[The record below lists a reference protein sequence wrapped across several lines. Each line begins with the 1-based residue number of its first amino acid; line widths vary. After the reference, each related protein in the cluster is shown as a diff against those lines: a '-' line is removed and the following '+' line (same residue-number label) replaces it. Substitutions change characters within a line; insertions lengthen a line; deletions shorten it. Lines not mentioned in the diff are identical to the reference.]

1 MMTCFYQASS
11 VWQIVLL
18 VISQF
23 AVLSLAAGSI
33 LLFKRKCKLPK
44 MIGMGSVLL
53 LNATLY
59 VLMQLDSRIT
69 GAEQALHLHVPY
81 VVLML
86 ATVLSMFFGTW
97 LLLSETRNRKTINHR
112 SIKEAFDNLPTG
124 VCFFNEAGL
133 PVLCNRAMQR
143 FSFAVCGKDVQFIT
157 DLDCLFEYDFVPMM
171 GVIREK
177 GSVFTLSGGA
187 AWHLEKRTFT
197 NESGEHYTQYIA
209 TDVTELHE
217 NRVELQE
224 ENAQLRRVQSDLQIL
239 SANVVT
245 VTREEEILN
254 TKMRVHDEMGRCL
267 IAAQK
272 YLQEG
277 SNESIPDSVATAWQ
291 RAVSM
296 IKYSNE
302 TTDEDMLAQVRKTC
316 ESIKL
321 GFVRTGELPKDESSA
336 YLLTCAI
343 RECVTNA
350 VRYAQA
356 TELYADFTETDA
368 EATVVVY
375 NNGKQPE
382 CEIVEGGGLSTL
394 RRRVERAGG
403 SMIVQSRP
411 IFKLTVTV
419 PKGKEGV

>member
-11 VWQIVLL
+11 AWQIVLL

-23 AVLSLAAGSI
+23 AVISLAAGFI

-44 MIGMGSVLL
+44 MIGMGALLL

-69 GAEQALHLHVPY
+69 GAEQGLHLHVPY
-81 VVLML
+81 AVLML
-86 ATVLSMFFGTW
+86 ATVLSIALGAW
-97 LLLSETRNRKTINHR
+97 LLLGETTNRKTINHR
-112 SIKEAFDNLPTG
+112 SIKESLDNLPTG

-133 PVLCNRAMQR
+133 PVLCNHAMQR

-157 DLDCLFEYDFVPMM
+157 DLENCLADDYIPTTDARKDGKAFVLPD
-171 GVIREK
+171 GR
-177 GSVFTLSGGA
+177 

-197 NESGEHYTQYIA
+197 NGSGNHYTQYIA

-217 NRVELQE
+217 HRVELQE
-224 ENAQLRRVQSDLQIL
+224 ENAQLRRVQSDLQVL

-267 IAAQK
+267 IEARK
-272 YLQEG
+272 YLREG
-277 SNESIPDSVATAWQ
+277 SSESIPENVISAWQ

-296 IKYSNE
+296 LKYNNE
-302 TTDEDMLAQVRKTC
+302 TADEDMLSQVRKTC
-316 ESIKL
+316 ESVKL
-321 GFVRTGELPKDESSA
+321 GFVQTGTLPKEESAA
-336 YLLTCAI
+336 YLLTCAV

-350 VRYAQA
+350 VRYAGA
-356 TELYADFTETDA
+356 SELYADFTETETD
-368 EATVVVY
+368 ATVVVY
-375 NNGKQPE
+375 NNGKQPDS
-382 CEIVEGGGLSTL
+382 EIVEGGGLSTL
-394 RRRVERAGG
+394 RRRVEHAGG
-403 SMIVQSRP
+403 SMTVQSRP
-411 IFKLTVTV
+411 RFKLTVTV